1 VRLDVAPLPA
11 ALPERS
17 ADVCLVV
24 DVLRATTTIA
34 TLLARGVRAVEIVG
48 SVEEAVARRG
58 ALPGAF
64 ACGEVGG
71 LPPPG
76 FDYGNS
82 PAEFAALAC
91 ADRTAILYTSNG
103 TRALRRV
110 AGAPAV
116 FAGALV
122 NRRSVVRAALEAA
135 RRLSAGLMIVC
146 SGTAL
151 GTAFALEDFFCA
163 GALVE
168 EALRSDGEALELG
181 DGAVAALRMCEGF
194 DRDARVAFAAAE
206 HGRAL
211 AALGFANDLAFCAR
225 VDEFSVVP
233 LAMVEGERVVLRAA
247 QV

>member
-1 VRLDVAPLPA
+1 VKLDVAPLTA
-11 ALPERS
+11 ALPERP

-34 TLLARGVRAVEIVG
+34 TLLARGARDVELVG
-48 SVEEAVARRG
+48 SVEEAIARRD
-58 ALPGAF
+58 ALPDTF

-76 FDYGNS
+76 FEYGNS
-82 PAEFAALAC
+82 PAEFAALTC
-91 ADRTAILYTSNG
+91 TGRTAILYTSNG

-110 AGAPAV
+110 ASAPAV

-122 NRRSVVRAALEAA
+122 NRRAVVRAALEAA
-135 RRLSAGLMIVC
+135 HRLATGLTIVC

-168 EALRSDGEALELG
+168 EALRFSGEAPELG
-181 DGAVAALRMCEGF
+181 DGAIAALRVYESF
-194 DRDARVAFAAAE
+194 ARDARAAFAAAE
-206 HGRAL
+206 HGRTL
-211 AALGFANDLAFCAR
+211 AALGFTDDLDFCAR
-225 VDEFSVVP
+225 VDTFAVVP
-233 LAMVEGERVVLRAA
+233 LAVVEGDRIVLRAA
-247 QV
+247 

>member
-1 VRLDVAPLPA
+1 MKLDVAPLPA
-11 ALPERS
+11 ALPQQPV
-17 ADVCLVV
+17 DVCLVV

-34 TLLARGVRAVEIVG
+34 TLLARGARAVEIVG
-48 SVEEAVARRG
+48 SVEEAVARRDT
-58 ALPGAF
+58 LPGAF

-91 ADRTAILYTSNG
+91 ADRTAILFTSNG

-110 AGAPAV
+110 ADAPAV

-122 NRRSVVRAALEAA
+122 NRRSVVRAALAA
-135 RRLSAGLMIVC
+135 AQGFGTGLTIVC

-168 EALRSDGEALELG
+168 EALRSGGEALELG
-181 DGAVAALRMCEGF
+181 DGAAAALHMYKGF
-194 DRDARVAFAAAE
+194 ARDARAAFAAAE

-211 AALGFANDLAFCAR
+211 AALGFTDDLAFCAR